1 MSVAWLGIAGTDQI
15 SKMNCFDYFRRA
27 PHLGCLISF
36 SHATVYLTIFSHVV
50 LVA

>member
-1 MSVAWLGIAGTDQI
+1 MSVAWLEIAGTDQI

-36 SHATVYLTIFSHVV
+36 SYATVCHCILLYLVM
-50 LVA
+50 